1 MYPSFYFIRHAE
13 SLHNERATLVKTKHG
28 LGKHDDIS
36 KMPEYREVKYG
47 DMYFDCGITQQGYGE
62 CEQAHKEC

>member
-13 SLHNERATLVKTKHG
+13 SIHNERASLVKSKHG
-28 LGKHDDIS
+28 LGKSDDIS

-47 DMYFDCGITQQGYGE
+47 SDYFDCGITEKGFGE
-62 CEQAHKEC
+62 CLQARQKC